1 MKKNNF
7 YIFLFCTIIFA
18 LFVLFFSQI
27 HPLMPYNSDDWMF
40 MSANRLAIPSPNYWN
55 PSRVLPEILMPFF
68 SGLAAYT
75 IYPITG
81 DYIGAMITMHSLV
94 VSSFITLYAYFFIRL
109 LRWRFSVSLE
119 SSLLYTVLFISLH
132 FLIFRTAD
140 YDNRHLFYSNDLT
153 CYYFYII
160 PNMLNA
166 ILVMSLLEH
175 DWLEHNN
182 FTPFKK
188 GFVALAVY
196 LAICSNLYCSDI
208 FVIYIGCRLLKSV
221 SWRCIDKK
229 WCVDFIK
236 EQWLSFAIILFW
248 LFVNL
253 LELMGARST
262 YLAETGEGGNVVTNI
277 IDVVKTLMQWQ
288 INILFLGITL
298 LTAIYGIT
306 YSYRRRILP
315 KQVHILLMDIFI
327 TLIYIIL
334 VTSKVQTDYILRADI
349 IFAAVFPLLLLVMIS
364 LIKASEEYKIIT
376 TATPLLILIV
386 FSHIN
391 RSEPT
396 FRDLKFDDNCTVE
409 KLRRINN
416 DIITQVIKAD
426 LTNTSDSVYVTVPF
440 VKDDGLNW
448 PYLILYNNGYNSI
461 SRTLYKHGVTQH
473 LKPGKFVTGEPF
485 SIY

>member
-1 MKKNNF
+1 MKKND
-7 YIFLFCTIIFA
+7 YQIFLYCTIVFG

-27 HPLMPYNSDDWMF
+27 HPLMPYDSDDWMF

-75 IYPITG
+75 LYPITG
-81 DYIGAMITMHSLV
+81 DYIGAMIAMHSIV

-109 LRWRFSVSLE
+109 LRRRFSVSLE
-119 SSLLYTVLFISLH
+119 CSLLYTVLFLLLH

-166 ILVMSLLEH
+166 ILVMSLIEH
-175 DWLEHNN
+175 DWLEHNS
-182 FTPFKK
+182 FTPLKK
-188 GFVALAVY
+188 GFVVLAVY

-221 SWRCIDKK
+221 SWRCINKK

-236 EQWLSFAIILFW
+236 KQWLSFAIILFW

-253 LELMGARST
+253 LELMGARSS
-262 YLAETGEGGNVVTNI
+262 YLADTGEGGNVVTNI
-277 IDVVKTLMQWQ
+277 IDVVKTLTQWR
-288 INILFLGITL
+288 INSLFLGITL
-298 LTAIYGIT
+298 LSAIYGIT
-306 YSYRRRILP
+306 YSYRHSTLS
-315 KQVHILLMDIFI
+315 KDVHILIMDIFV
-327 TLIYIIL
+327 TLLYIIL
-334 VTSKVQTDYILRADI
+334 VTSKVQTDYILRTDI

-376 TATPLLILIV
+376 TVTPLLILIV